1 MDPKKIIAELERR
14 GISKKDILDM
24 AREDKPKGSALDP
37 LHQTLTWG
45 FADELGGYGSRLGY
59 ELAKMTGNLAPEREG
74 KGGDVARKETARQRG
89 NLAAFRE
96 RNPVTS
102 FGIEAAGALATGAP
116 GAKLATTVPRMMG
129 LGTLEGA
136 IYGAGSADENKAAGA
151 TLGGLFGFGS
161 SAVAPLVATGVGKG
175 GGWIKRNAIDPIRE
189 KMSKESTTSA
199 GRIIDEMLA
208 PANVT
213 PQVLRRRAAQMGPDA
228 TLVDLDPGGMTGL
241 AQGVIAADKSGQ
253 AMAHAK
259 RVYSQRPKGSTKR
272 IKGAIR
278 DATGDQSRMLDTI
291 SEIKARQKAN
301 ASQDYKRVYEYPE
314 FDQYDDTLLELANRP
329 GVKGALREAV
339 ENAKNKEGR
348 DLPSIEKI
356 IMAGD
361 DVKITK
367 EIAPDMEAWDN
378 IKQVL
383 DDHVN
388 AAYKDNKSKKA
399 DALKNLRNQIR
410 NRLDELNPEYK
421 SARNRFAGDAALENA
436 LEEGEN
442 FLNRKTREVQEFV
455 ANITNSEKEAYLTG
469 AAEAIREK
477 MGKGSAGQLKEFN
490 FLETGNAKE
499 KLRMLFP
506 PGREGDRTLAKLMRE
521 LRKERAFSATQ
532 NKLVGNSETFMR
544 KAAEDMINKKAGLP
558 TSTEIL
564 TSPGRGA
571 ANLAMS
577 KASAALS
584 GLSNR
589 TISELTG
596 LLMTPGNVDAVI
608 AELNR
613 RGTPKPIID
622 GMLRK
627 LTQVGVTAAP
637 AAGLLGGEASNVFL
651 EGYANGGKVKRGE
664 MRRQPGTDIDE
675 ILEYYDRGNDR
686 DTFNAL
692 RDARANPDDVRRYS
706 QQDLAN
712 AEHYQVMDRMVSEY
726 PYLAIPNALS
736 VPGYYAAKK
745 LGLMRGRSEPTLEQV
760 MAGWRGIAKGLF
772 GD

>member
-24 AREDKPKGSALDP
+24 ASEDKTKGSALDP
-37 LHQTLTWG
+37 LHQALTWG
-45 FADELGGYGSRLGY
+45 FADELGGYGSKLGY
-59 ELAKMTGNLAPEREG
+59 ELAKMTGNLAPEREN

-151 TLGGLFGFGS
+151 ALGGLFGFGS

-253 AMAHAK
+253 AMAQAR
-259 RVYSQRPKGSTKR
+259 RVYPARAKGSTTR
-272 IKGAIR
+272 VKGAVSR
-278 DATGDQSRMLDTI
+278 ATGDQKPMLDVLD
-291 SEIKARQKAN
+291 SIKARQRAN
-301 ASQDYKRVYEYPE
+301 ANTDYSRVYNYPD
-314 FDQYDDTLLELANRP
+314 FDAYDDKLLELANRP
-329 GVKGALREAV
+329 GVRGALRKAV
-339 ENAKNKEGR
+339 ENAKNKSGR
-348 DLPSIEKI
+348 DLPSIQKI

-361 DVKITK
+361 DVEITK
-367 EIAPDMEAWDN
+367 DLAPDMEAWDQ
-378 IKQVL
+378 IKRTLDKQVKS
-383 DDHVN
+383 
-388 AAYKDNKSKKA
+388 AYRDSDAGA
-399 DALKNLRNQIR
+399 DSLRSLRDQIR
-410 NRLDELNPEYK
+410 TRLDELNPEYR
-421 SARNRFAGDAALENA
+421 SARNRFAGDAALEEA
-436 LEEGEN
+436 MEEGEN
-442 FLNRKTREVQEFV
+442 FLTRKTRQVREF
-455 ANITNSEKEAYLTG
+455 TRKLTDSEREAYLTG
-469 AAEAIREK
+469 ATEAIKEK
-477 MGKGSAGQLKEFN
+477 MGKAKSGQLSEFN
-490 FLETGNAKE
+490 FMENGNARE

-506 PGREGDRTLAKLMRE
+506 KGRDGDKAVARLMRE
-521 LRKERAFSATQ
+521 LNTERRFAETQ
-532 NKLVGNSETFMR
+532 GKLIGNSETQMR
-544 KAAEDMINKKAGLP
+544 AAAENMINKKSGLP

-622 GMLRK
+622 NMLKRF
-627 LTQVGVTAAP
+627 TQAGVTAAP

-675 ILEYYDRGNDR
+675 ILEYYDKGNAR

-692 RDARANPDDVRRYS
+692 RAARANPDDVRRYS

-726 PYLAIPNALS
+726 PYLAIPNAIS